1 MAKIT
6 LNDKTIDISD
16 EAQSILEVL
25 EQSGITPNYQC
36 REGLCGSCRCT
47 LRAGKI
53 RYKTQPFAMA
63 RNKDEIFI
71 CIATALGDIELLS
84 V

>member
-16 EAQSILEVL
+16 ETSSILEAL

-36 REGLCGSCRCT
+36 RQGLCGSCRCT
-47 LRAGKI
+47 LRTGKI

-63 RNKDEIFI
+63 KNNEIFI